1 MTGLT
6 TPESPGETIGE
17 NAAQL
22 QWGSE
27 NVKTL
32 SSRGPRKCVRMKALK
47 VEESALSQLPTP
59 LFDSTLN
66 APHLSP
72 SLSYR

>member
-1 MTGLT
+1 MKGSWREAETWLWVTGLT
-6 TPESPGETIGE
+6 TPESPGETTGE

-47 VEESALSQLPTP
+47 VEESDLG
-59 LFDSTLN
+59 
-66 APHLSP
+66 
-72 SLSYR
+72 